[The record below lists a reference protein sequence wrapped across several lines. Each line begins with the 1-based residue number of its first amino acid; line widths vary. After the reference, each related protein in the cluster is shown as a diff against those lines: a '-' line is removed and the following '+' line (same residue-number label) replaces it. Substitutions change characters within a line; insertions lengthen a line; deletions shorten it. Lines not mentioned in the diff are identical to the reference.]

1 MVSQLGE
8 LLRQRRETMG
18 LTFTDLQARTKIRV
32 KYLEAIEKGD
42 FDVIPGEVYLRGF
55 IRSIASELGIDQ
67 QEAMQLYHQDIA
79 PQGEEAADLSTP
91 APMQAVPVTPK
102 PQQSETLARSHSSS
116 RRNRQQPANASF
128 RILWILLL
136 VGVVV
141 VGVFLWD
148 RFLGQPLVE
157 EDPDLLPP
165 VDDPVKKPEP
175 PTPTVQIALQ
185 DPQAANPVYL
195 VHPGPLEVVLT
206 AEGDT
211 CWVGAK
217 ADTTSQQMTLN
228 PKGQASLTLEA
239 QELITV
245 RVGKPSAL
253 RLTINGLDQGIIGG
267 NNSIDLTVK
276 LKPSP

>member
-102 PQQSETLARSHSSS
+102 PQQSETLA
-116 RRNRQQPANASF
+116 PAGIGSN
-128 RILWILLL
+128 LLM
-136 VGVVV
+136 
-141 VGVFLWD
+141 
-148 RFLGQPLVE
+148 
-157 EDPDLLPP
+157 LLF
-165 VDDPVKKPEP
+165 
-175 PTPTVQIALQ
+175 A
-185 DPQAANPVYL
+185 YY
-195 VHPGPLEVVLT
+195 GY
-206 AEGDT
+206 
-211 CWVGAK
+211 C
-217 ADTTSQQMTLN
+217 S
-228 PKGQASLTLEA
+228 
-239 QELITV
+239 
-245 RVGKPSAL
+245 
-253 RLTINGLDQGIIGG
+253 
-267 NNSIDLTVK
+267 
-276 LKPSP
+276 